1 MSDHQESSLQTA
13 SPNPRR
19 RITLKRRLVYVSIIY
34 FSFLLL
40 LVAVEVGTRLRM
52 DHVSSLD
59 LFVVA
64 RQQKA
69 QVADEKQSGIFEGD
83 PLLLWRLKPNLDKA
97 VWDYTVL
104 STNSEHLRS
113 ERTGGT
119 LGPKQ
124 SGTIRIV
131 CLGDSVTFGFRVPV
145 VWPDKPTEF
154 DPEWLPFPMLLEKQ
168 LRAANPDRRIEV
180 ITMAVPGYTS
190 HQGLAWLQRDIDN
203 LQPDLLTVSFGWNDA
218 SLSDVP
224 DRESIR
230 TNWNSV
236 AVRWLID
243 HSQAFAHAT
252 HWLRTREANK
262 QLQDQR
268 QLQSGPSTTER
279 PPAYAGGSD
288 KPRPAARVS
297 QQEYLANM
305 LAIESLGRG
314 HGAAVIMIAAPYRD
328 YSTEAPEAE
337 LMLQYRAA
345 LKSTVGRRGI
355 PFLEIREL
363 TEEAY
368 PSNEGW
374 FGERIHPNH
383 MGHRLMASELLK
395 LIQTKRLLP
404 ELTIPELIP

>member
-1 MSDHQESSLQTA
+1 MKDIETEIGRADPPGNRHRLSF
-13 SPNPRR
+13 
-19 RITLKRRLVYVSIIY
+19 KRRLVYVSIIY

-40 LVAVEVGTRLRM
+40 LVAIEVGTRLGM

-64 RQQKA
+64 QQQKA

-97 VWDYTVL
+97 VWDFTVL
-104 STNSEHLRS
+104 STNADHLRS
-113 ERTGGT
+113 EHVGQTVGA
-119 LGPKQ
+119 KQ
-124 SGTIRIV
+124 PGAIRIV

-168 LRAANPDRRIEV
+168 LRAANPARRIEV

-190 HQGLAWLQRDIDN
+190 HQGLAWLQRDIDR
-203 LQPDLLTVSFGWNDA
+203 LKPDLVTVSFGWNDA
-218 SLSDVP
+218 SLSDVA
-224 DRESIR
+224 DREAIR
-230 TNWNSV
+230 TNRSAV

-252 HWLRTREANK
+252 RWLRTREANK
-262 QLQDQR
+262 QLAAR
-268 QLQSGPSTTER
+268 QTPPQSR
-279 PPAYAGGSD
+279 PPT
-288 KPRPAARVS
+288 PRPSARVS
-297 QQEYLANM
+297 QPEYLANM
-305 LAIESLGRG
+305 LAIENLARQ
-314 HGAAVIMIAAPYRD
+314 HGATVIVIAAPYRD
-328 YSTEAPEAE
+328 HSAEAPEADA
-337 LMLQYRAA
+337 MLQYRAA
-345 LKSTVGRRGI
+345 LKSTMAARGI
-355 PFLEIREL
+355 PFLEILEL

-383 MGHRLMASELLK
+383 MGHRLMASALLK
-395 LIQTKRLLP
+395 LIETKHALP
-404 ELTIPELIP
+404 DLTIPELIP